1 MSIQVRVPQ
10 IFRRHTGGAKTVVV
24 EGMTVRDILEN
35 LDKAHP
41 GLRDQLLDG
50 KELHRF
56 VNIYRNDEDIRF
68 LKFLDTEVQEGDVI
82 SILPAVA
89 GGARVPT
96 RRKGVGGRKTAGG
109 PRPAADAVDAIGN
122 TPLVEVQRISPK
134 PSVRIFCKLEFYNP
148 TGSLKDRI
156 AKYMVE
162 EAERR
167 RLLTPGQTII
177 EPTSGNTGIS
187 LAMIGRRK
195 GYKVKVV
202 VPENITVERRQL
214 LELYGAEIIYSDARR
229 GTNGAIEVAKKMAT
243 LNRDWYMPYQYGNA
257 ENVRAHYETTGAE
270 ILAALPHVDAFVA
283 GLGTGGTLMGVGR
296 RLKEVNPKTQVIA
309 VEPHPGDLVQ
319 GLRSLEEGFI
329 PPILDLSLLDGKF
342 LVDSRCAFALTRDLT
357 RKEGIFAGVSS
368 GAVLHAAIR
377 MAHKMNKGNIVCL
390 LADGGWKYV
399 SLGVWAKELPDL
411 GEDVYS
417 HIWW

>member
-1 MSIQVRVPQ
+1 MGTR
-10 IFRRHTGGAKTVVV
+10 K
-24 EGMTVRDILEN
+24 
-35 LDKAHP
+35 
-41 GLRDQLLDG
+41 
-50 KELHRF
+50 
-56 VNIYRNDEDIRF
+56 
-68 LKFLDTEVQEGDVI
+68 
-82 SILPAVA
+82 
-89 GGARVPT
+89 PT
-96 RRKGVGGRKTAGG
+96 RKRVVRERKVPVRPG
-109 PRPAADAVDAIGN
+109 PSTDIVEAIGN

-229 GTNGAIEVAKKMAT
+229 GTNGAIEVAKKLAL
-243 LNRDWYMPYQYGNA
+243 LNRDWYMPYQYGNPA
-257 ENVRAHYETTGAE
+257 NIRAHYETTGAE
-270 ILAALPHVDAFVA
+270 ILAALPQVDVFVA

-296 RLKEVNPKTQVIA
+296 RLKEANPKTQVIA

-329 PPILDLSLLDGKF
+329 PPILDMSLLDGKL

-368 GAVLHAAIR
+368 GAVLHGAIR
-377 MAHKMNKGNIVCL
+377 TAHKMKKGNIVCL